1 MNDFDFDHLIDRQ
14 GTWSDKWS
22 KYAGTETLPMWVA
35 DTDFRSPD
43 AVINALKNRVD
54 HGVFGYTRTPET
66 LNRVFTERMKRLYKW
81 SITAE
86 DLIWLPGLVCGLNL
100 ATRALSSHEQGVIT
114 AQPIYPPFIS
124 APAHS
129 ARVLTTIPMND
140 RIIDFDALEQAI
152 TAETK
157 LLLFCNPHN
166 PGGGVYRRH
175 ELERLAQIIINHD
188 LLICSD
194 EIHCDLILEP
204 ELNHTPIASLNE
216 EIASRTIT
224 LMAPSK
230 TWNIAGLA
238 CSVAVIQ
245 NSELRRRF
253 NQVRRGIVPDVNLLG
268 YTAAEAAYSY
278 GDDWNRAQC
287 EYLRVNRDL
296 LQAEITNIPSL
307 TMQRNEATYLAWIDA
322 TQLGVENPQRL
333 FESHGV
339 GLSDGQDFGASGFV
353 RLNFGCP
360 RSRVEEAIRRIKLA
374 VESL

>member
-1 MNDFDFDHLIDRQ
+1 
-14 GTWSDKWS
+14 
-22 KYAGTETLPMWVA
+22 
-35 DTDFRSPD
+35 
-43 AVINALKNRVD
+43 
-54 HGVFGYTRTPET
+54 
-66 LNRVFTERMKRLYKW
+66 
-81 SITAE
+81 
-86 DLIWLPGLVCGLNL
+86 
-100 ATRALSSHEQGVIT
+100 
-114 AQPIYPPFIS
+114 
-124 APAHS
+124 
-129 ARVLTTIPMND
+129 
-140 RIIDFDALEQAI
+140 
-152 TAETK
+152 
-157 LLLFCNPHN
+157 
-166 PGGGVYRRH
+166 
-175 ELERLAQIIINHD
+175 
-188 LLICSD
+188 
-194 EIHCDLILEP
+194 
-204 ELNHTPIASLNE
+204 
-216 EIASRTIT
+216 
-224 LMAPSK
+224 MAPSK